1 MKILLLHSDF
11 IEFEAKKKAIKNA
24 EEWKKGPVTIKDCL
38 VVFTAVEDRDE
49 SVQKET
55 AEKAVEEILRVAK
68 EVKADRIVLYPYV
81 HLTTGP
87 AKPAAARSVLK
98 LMEELL
104 KKKVSEVYHAPFGWY
119 KAFNIKVKGHPLAEL
134 SREIFAVPGP
144 GRGKE
149 TVAEV
154 PEALKKEET
163 LKSSWYIV
171 EPSGKIHKISLKG
184 GKISGFDFSRHK
196 KLEKLCRYEMAK
208 SRLVKEEPPHI
219 KLMRKLEIADYEPGS
234 DPGNLRYYPK
244 GRLIKSLLELWDIQ
258 NTTAY
263 GAMEIESPVMYD
275 YEHPSLKK
283 YLNRFPARQYTI
295 DTPNKRVFLR
305 FAACFGQFLMAHDM
319 GISYRNL
326 PLRMYELTRY
336 SFRVEQ
342 RGELAGLRR
351 LRAFTMPDTHAFC
364 KDITQAKEEFIKRFE
379 LAEKIHQGT
388 GISKE
393 KDMELSLRIV
403 RSFLNRNKK
412 FVIQVVKKWGR
423 PALMEVWD
431 KRFFYFVFKM
441 EWNFIDALDKAACL
455 TTDQI
460 DVENAERYG
469 IKYTDRNN
477 RRKYPIILHM
487 SPSGGIER
495 VMYALLEKAWME
507 HQAGKNP
514 TLPLWLSP
522 TQIRLCPVSDAF
534 LKFSKVLADKIKKEN
549 IRVDIDDRI
558 ESIGKKVRSAEMEWV
573 PYIVVVGEKEKRS
586 GKLAVRFRE
595 TSEVKL
601 MKPEELVKHIKNK
614 TQDFPYKPLPLPML
628 LSERP
633 TFVAK
638 V

>member
-595 TSEVKL
+595 TSEIKL